1 MTIINKKINLKLKSN
16 LKKVLILFVISYSI
30 FLTKNVL
37 RLNNELK
44 ILNEDQHHN
53 FLNFPY
59 FWVENNK
66 PQTIKVDNHTLYK
79 VSNKC
84 WGSKSTCIRHV
95 DNLKIKKIHGY
106 IFYIIK
112 NEK

>member
-1 MTIINKKINLKLKSN
+1 MIKKLILNLKSN
-16 LKKVLILFVISYSI
+16 LKKVLILFIISYSI
-30 FLTKNVL
+30 FLLKNVL
-37 RLNNELK
+37 RLNNEFK

-66 PQTIKVDNHTLYK
+66 PQIIKVDNHTLYK

-84 WGSKSTCIRHV
+84 WGT
-95 DNLKIKKIHGY
+95 
-106 IFYIIK
+106 K
-112 NEK
+112 NRLVLEM